1 MLYYV
6 VFSQVTCS
14 TVDLHSYLVMAA
26 MMGRV
31 QISVKHTSSPTT
43 VPNDPIAKL
52 MYYFSCVASCVEL
65 EDSDFDCLRDYK
77 NYTRLTSDEKAK
89 LLALCFV
96 LSPDKLI
103 GTIFHPSSDCGS
115 SSNKFLEL
123 TSVKTNL
130 LVTDSLV
137 VGGHSKKIRSIMLFE
152 KSWMERN
159 YYEPFRSFERSRR
172 SPSPIRPPSPP
183 PSPPPPSRSSNDCT
197 IL

>member
-1 MLYYV
+1 MYCTVLV
-6 VFSQVTCS
+6 LGQVTCS

-31 QISVKHTSSPTT
+31 QISVKDTTTLIT
-43 VPNDPIAKL
+43 VPDDPIAKL

-65 EDSDFDCLRDYK
+65 EDSDFDRLRDYK

-89 LLALCFV
+89 VLALCLA

-103 GTIFHPSSDCGS
+103 GTIFHPSNDCGGMTGR
-115 SSNKFLEL
+115 FLEL
-123 TSVKTNL
+123 SSVKTDL

-137 VGGHSKKIRSIMLFE
+137 VGGQSKKIRKIMLFE
-152 KSWMERN
+152 KRWMEDN
-159 YYEPFRSFERSRR
+159 YIEPLRSIERSQR
-172 SPSPIRPPSPP
+172 SPP
-183 PSPPPPSRSSNDCT
+183 PSRPAPSSSSNDCT